1 MKGQYIF
8 YHWSI
13 TMYTCLSWSWHH
25 ILSGTISCFF
35 FCCLI
40 ITRLKVKVKVKTK
53 HFVNNLLSG
62 EAFHGPNG
70 APPQETC
77 PGPSQRPE
85 WPPGNSWKTC
95 SQPTPQDSYYSN
107 LEVSFSKRI
116 NNPLILKF
124 FFIEVFVCVSM
135 SFCLSVMLGLSDFYQ
150 QLEDCVL
157 NGIWRKVP
165 IKK

>member
-1 MKGQYIF
+1 MIGQYIF
-8 YHWSI
+8 YQLSI

-25 ILSGTISCFF
+25 ILSGTISCFL

-77 PGPSQRPE
+77 PGPRQRPE

-124 FFIEVFVCVSM
+124 FYWSVCV
-135 SFCLSVMLGLSDFYQ
+135 CQYVLLSVGNARFVRFLPAAWGL
-150 QLEDCVL
+150 CVKRDL
-157 NGIWRKVP
+157 TKSHY
-165 IKK
+165 